1 MERERRPD
9 NTPDMRTGARIGLL
23 EGSTEETMIDRLSVG
38 LAGIAT
44 GVAIA
49 ALVVAAFALTREA
62 PALPTPTK
70 DEPGVYTKAVVE
82 DAIERHKGEGLEAS
96 MSYHNDPA
104 NNDGEWYVFIINEEG
119 RTISHHNPYFIGRD
133 PTERVDST
141 GYYYGEP
148 LLGATEEG
156 RWVDYTL
163 LNPETGAEGKK
174 HTWAKRHD
182 GLIFAS
188 GWYER

>member
-1 MERERRPD
+1 MERIWRPD
-9 NTPDMRTGARIGLL
+9 NTLDRQKGARIDVQ
-23 EGSTEETMIDRLSVG
+23 EGFTGESMRDRLTVS
-38 LAGIAT
+38 LAGLAT

-49 ALVVAAFALTREA
+49 ALVVAAFALIREA
-62 PALPTPTK
+62 PALPPPTK
-70 DEPGVYTKAVVE
+70 DEPGSYTKALVE
-82 DAIERHKGEGLEAS
+82 DAIERYKGEGLETS
-96 MSYHNDPA
+96 VTYHNDPA

-119 RTISHHNPYFIGRD
+119 RTIAHHNPYYIGRD

-148 LLGATEEG
+148 LLEATEEG

-163 LNPETGAEGKK
+163 LNPETGEEGKK
-174 HTWAKRHD
+174 HTWAKRND